1 MPCGRCSSPHPCR
14 CLGATRSASS
24 QRFLFSSPVFR
35 PADEAQHRETRE
47 LLRLF
52 YSDRRVG
59 HVHIEDS
66 LLDCLRDDQ
75 WREIVLW
82 GDCGIGKTWFL
93 NHAWRIRVPQER
105 GALRARIK
113 GGLDRC
119 RAQPVG
125 RSSLCPCTTNLASI
139 WTALLRN
146 WGTTWRAA
154 LDDKI
159 IAEISDRYPSLA
171 KRQDG
176 FREKADRL
184 YAYWLQVAHLPVF
197 NAVRLE
203 WCNSK
208 RVRLLFVVDN
218 LDQLSDADLNALY
231 DAAHGLLLYENVRVI
246 YSIRSNTLF
255 TRNPFSSLHL
265 EPNRELQ
272 MPQLD
277 MAAFLQQRFR
287 HSKEGVDLATQPF
300 TDPVTGEDV
309 TFPELWERISRSQV
323 FTELL
328 CQLAGSDAR
337 LMIRLVDRL
346 LQSPHLKQLRNV
358 ASLPHALTALML
370 SESGEFVPTHSVIPN
385 LLDDS
390 QPNLPGNCLIRA
402 RVLEYLDQRAVIN
415 YRERPTSTSFVRLGY
430 DKARV
435 RTVLQ
440 GFLEHKLIATEEGHQ
455 VESVD
460 AGGAFKITNFGSY
473 LWNALLRSQA
483 YLDCIRRG
491 MYVERQHVGQIHT
504 AKGLISTITP
514 KALVAY
520 LVAEEDEENRRAMA
534 FDRREHIA
542 EHDFTPTQLSSIVRG
557 AMGV

>member
-1 MPCGRCSSPHPCR
+1 MRPVFVSTPLQVSWSNPISKLPKIP
-14 CLGATRSASS
+14 L
-24 QRFLFSSPVFR
+24 SPVFR

-82 GDCGIGKTWFL
+82 GDCGIGKTWFR

-113 GGLDRC
+113 GGLIDVVHNPLGDRLMSLHYQLGKHLDSI
-119 RAQPVG
+119 AQE
-125 RSSLCPCTTNLASI
+125 L
-139 WTALLRN
+139 
-146 WGTTWRAA
+146 GTTWRAA

-159 IAEISDRYPSLA
+159 IAEIKDRYPSLA

-184 YAYWLQVAHLPVF
+184 YAYWLQVAHRPVF

-203 WCNSK
+203 WRNSK
-208 RVRLLFVVDN
+208 RVRLLFVADN

-255 TRNPFSSLHL
+255 TRNPFPSLHL

-370 SESGEFVPTHSVIPN
+370 SESGEFCP
-385 LLDDS
+385 DS
-390 QPNLPGNCLIRA
+390 QR
-402 RVLEYLDQRAVIN
+402 DTQ
-415 YRERPTSTSFVRLGY
+415 PTR
-430 DKARV
+430 
-435 RTVLQ
+435 
-440 GFLEHKLIATEEGHQ
+440 
-455 VESVD
+455 
-460 AGGAFKITNFGSY
+460 
-473 LWNALLRSQA
+473 
-483 YLDCIRRG
+483 
-491 MYVERQHVGQIHT
+491 
-504 AKGLISTITP
+504 
-514 KALVAY
+514 
-520 LVAEEDEENRRAMA
+520 
-534 FDRREHIA
+534 
-542 EHDFTPTQLSSIVRG
+542 
-557 AMGV
+557 